1 MNPLRAPH
9 VLAAVDE
16 CRRAGIN
23 PTVSL
28 TNGGH
33 VRLQWCANGKTETV
47 FTSATPSYQR
57 VFYKARAKVRR
68 KLREAKP

>member
-23 PTVSL
+23 QTVSL

-33 VRLQWCANGKTETV
+33 LRLQWFANGKTETV
-47 FTSATPSYQR
+47 FTSATPGYQQ

-68 KLREAKP
+68 KLREAP

>member
-9 VLAAVDE
+9 ILAAVDE

-23 PTVSL
+23 PIVSI

-33 VRLQWCANGKTETV
+33 VCLKFHVNGKSETV
-47 FTSATPSYQR
+47 FTSATPGDQR
-57 VFYKARAKVRR
+57 VFHKARAKVRR
-68 KLREAKP
+68 KLRARA

>member
-16 CRRAGIN
+16 CRRAGIS

-33 VRLQWCANGKTETV
+33 VRLQWCAKGKTATV
-47 FTSATPSYQR
+47 FTSATPGTHGGL
-57 VFYKARAKVRR
+57 YKTRAMVRR
-68 KLREAKP
+68 KLRNP

>member
-47 FTSATPSYQR
+47 FTAATPSYQR
-57 VFYKARAKVRR
+57 VFHKTRAMVRR